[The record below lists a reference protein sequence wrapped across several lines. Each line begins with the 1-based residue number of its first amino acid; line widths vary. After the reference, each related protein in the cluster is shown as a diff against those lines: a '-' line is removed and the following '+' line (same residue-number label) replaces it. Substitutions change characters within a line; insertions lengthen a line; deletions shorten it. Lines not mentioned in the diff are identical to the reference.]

1 MELIYKS
8 FFLFF
13 GFQGIFLS
21 TSIVLDK
28 GSGTNLAKGTLLAV
42 LLLSSC
48 IIFYDIHRFYGIG
61 TLGGADV
68 YYANPMIYGLLGP
81 IFHLFVKSAHIAQKE
96 GSLVWMNHIL
106 PLFAVMVLAGL
117 FQTSSLKGAALEYI
131 GMEKSTLCHVFI
143 TFFLVIYSLLSQRA
157 LKRLKDR
164 IAFPDLTTKFV
175 VYTLY
180 FITAIFLLI
189 LPLNIFGM
197 LGTEIALQNTVAL
210 CVFIAIFS
218 FFSITRPDFL
228 VHRQHLEKSAK
239 DYSRYGKSGL
249 SITLSLELKEI
260 LEDLMANEKLYLNHD
275 LCLDHLAEKMHISR
289 HHASQIINEHHGI
302 GFHDFVNG
310 YRIKEAEILLQH
322 EDSSVKEIAFLSGFN
337 SRAAFYTA
345 FKKFNG
351 MSPVIFRRTH
361 LSKSS
366 LLAS

>member
-13 GFQGIFLS
+13 GFQGIFLAM
-21 TSIVLDK
+21 SILLDK
-28 GSGTNLAKGTLLAV
+28 GYGATLAKGTLLAV
-42 LLLSSC
+42 LLLSSS
-48 IIFYDIHRFYGIG
+48 IIFYDIHKFYGIG
-61 TLGGADV
+61 FLGGTDG
-68 YYANPMIYGLLGP
+68 YYANPVIYGLLGP
-81 IFHLFVKSAHIAQKE
+81 IVYLFVKSGQFAKKN
-96 GSLVWMNHIL
+96 SLAIWMAHIL
-106 PLFAVMVLAGL
+106 PPSMVMIPTGL
-117 FQTSSLKGAALEYI
+117 FLTSSMAEKALQYVAL
-131 GMEKSTLCHVFI
+131 EKSTLCHVFI
-143 TFFLVIYSLLSQRA
+143 AFFLVAYSLLSHRA
-157 LKRLKDR
+157 LKRSKHSTT
-164 IAFPDLTTKFV
+164 FPSLTIKFV

-197 LGTEIALQNTVAL
+197 LGPEIALLNTVAL
-210 CVFIAIFS
+210 CIFIAIFS

-228 VHRQHLEKSAK
+228 VQQQHLEKSVK

-249 SITLSLELKEI
+249 SITLSLELRGI

-275 LCLDHLAEKMHISR
+275 LCLDNLAEKMHISR
-289 HHASQIINEHHGI
+289 HHASQIINEHHGV

-310 YRIKEAEILLQH
+310 YRIKEAEILLLND
-322 EDSSVKEIAFLSGFN
+322 DSSVKEIAFLSGFN

-345 FKKFNG
+345 FKKFNEI
-351 MSPVIFRRTH
+351 SPVAFRRTN